1 MQSMA
6 ARWCIAMAFGLSL
19 TVSLTATTQPAVA
32 YQFDA
37 ADQDIAA
44 AESATETVGCGKKA
58 QNGLI
63 TLTTTDGLGHSRSF
77 MVQIPADYS
86 ATKTYSLNFVFH
98 GAGANAWQS
107 HSWGL
112 QNATGAAEAG
122 IFVFP
127 NGVPYKGYGVGWDDR
142 INGYDIPFFDNM
154 VKKMESTYC
163 INSARVFVAG
173 FSWGGDFVL
182 SLTCS
187 RGSVIRAAAV
197 NSASDSFHNITNYLT
212 YQNLPCPTTTHPPM
226 RFVHAVGGDSAYPSP
241 SFASTSKLVQHF
253 NSCSAT
259 TTNAHSST
267 SVMTCATHNS
277 CSKEFVECSFNG
289 SIGHAIPP
297 NWASDTWGFFQSF
310 P

>member
-1 MQSMA
+1 MA
-6 ARWCIAMAFGLSL
+6 CGMSL
-19 TVSLTATTQPAVA
+19 AVLLTAASLPATA
-32 YQFDA
+32 YQFDG
-37 ADQDIAA
+37 ADLDAA
-44 AESATETVGCGKKA
+44 AVESAAATVGCGKKA

-77 MVQIPADYS
+77 MVQVPADYS
-86 ATKTYSLNFVFH
+86 TSKTYSLNFVFH
-98 GAGANAWQS
+98 GAGANGWQS

-142 INGYDIPFFDNM
+142 NNGYDMPFFDNM

-163 INSARVFVAG
+163 INRARVFVAG

-182 SLTCS
+182 ALTCS

-197 NSASDSFHNITNYLT
+197 NSASDEFNNKTSYLT

-226 RFVHAVGGDSAYPSP
+226 RFVHAVGGDFAYPSP
-241 SFASTSKLVQHF
+241 NFANTSKLVQHL
-253 NSCSAT
+253 NACAAT
-259 TTNAHSST
+259 TTSAHSST
-267 SVMTCATHNS
+267 SVMTCVTHNS
-277 CSKEFVECSFNG
+277 CAKEFEECSFND

-297 NWASDTWGFFQSF
+297 NWASDTWTFFQSF